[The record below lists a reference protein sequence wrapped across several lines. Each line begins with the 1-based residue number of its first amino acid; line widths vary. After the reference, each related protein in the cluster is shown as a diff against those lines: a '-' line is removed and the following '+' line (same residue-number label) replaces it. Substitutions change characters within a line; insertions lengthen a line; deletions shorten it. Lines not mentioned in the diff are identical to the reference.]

1 MIRKKDLRGKYVEYL
16 DNDGKNRIGRVVK
29 IVGSWL
35 TVKNVLG
42 RRRRVHKDRVLCRM
56 RPKLGKEEIEWQ

>member
-16 DNDGKNRIGRVVK
+16 DRDGKNRIGRVVN

-35 TVKNVLG
+35 TVKNILG

>member
-1 MIRKKDLRGKYVEYL
+1 MIRKIDLRGKYVEYL
-16 DNDGKNRIGRVVK
+16 DMDGKNRIGRVVK